1 MNQLQPGDIIEIK
14 GPHHLSRHIV
24 LDKFIEPGMEQYDI
38 SEELMITTY
47 VIYSGG
53 ENAPHIIKINKI
65 WNIPLENYL
74 KRSPD
79 TGVKI
84 L

>member
-38 SEELMITTY
+38 SEELIIRTY
-47 VIYSGG
+47 VIHCGD
-53 ENAPHIIKINKI
+53 ENAPHIAKINKI

-74 KRSPD
+74 KREPD
-79 TGVKI
+79 TRVKI